1 MIAAVLDT
9 TVLISAFLT
18 PNGGSG
24 VLISNSPPTAFSL
37 YLSFE
42 IVEETKSRL
51 LNRIS
56 LRKRYSYTNGDV
68 DRYINDL
75 YTAARFVTDLP
86 VIQVVRD
93 PNDDF
98 VLATAIKA
106 QADYLISFDNDLLVI
121 KNYKGIGIITP
132 GEFLRILRASP

>member
-9 TVLISAFLT
+9 TVL
-18 PNGGSG
+18 
-24 VLISNSPPTAFSL
+24 
-37 YLSFE
+37 
-42 IVEETKSRL
+42 
-51 LNRIS
+51 IS

-68 DRYINDL
+68 ERYVNNL

-106 QADYLISFDNDLLVI
+106 QADYLITFDNDLLVI
-121 KNYKGIGIITP
+121 KIYNRDHHAWRFSSNLTHAALNTCCQRRGKGRP
-132 GEFLRILRASP
+132 CLMNENACRCKCW